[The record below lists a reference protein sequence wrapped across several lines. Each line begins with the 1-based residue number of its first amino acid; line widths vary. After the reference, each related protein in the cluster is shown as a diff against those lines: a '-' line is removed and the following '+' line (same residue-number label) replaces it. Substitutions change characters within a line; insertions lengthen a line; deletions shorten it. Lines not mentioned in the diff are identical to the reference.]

1 MTTSDW
7 ENLEVQL
14 RNGLLSSQLHQWV
27 EKKKT
32 DLIQQLIKADANAT
46 AEHEQIIGELR
57 TLFSTLPNFKSF
69 VENQIRESKQQ
80 ES

>member
-7 ENLEVQL
+7 QTLEVQL
-14 RNGLLSSQLHQWV
+14 KTGLLSSQLHQWV

-32 DLIQQLIKADANAT
+32 DLIQQLIKSDAGAT
-46 AEHEQIIGELR
+46 SEHEQIIGELR